1 MPGGDKETNRYT
13 DAVVSKIKENLKVD
27 FDYSIFGGS
36 NYADFFHVVKQDE
49 IQYPIIR
56 IDTVANFTFG
66 CTEYLIK
73 RPNGRVEKMD
83 HDFVHTL
90 PYAYGIKLRI
100 FYDKETEPK
109 AAIIEKQIRSSY
121 AIDTGVWV
129 DVPNFNDNK
138 SMVKLRVD
146 PTEPEP
152 EPLQNRIMEAL
163 QQQNKTKLEKVIPFV
178 QFNSVYYFQGW
189 DTDTLNKDPK
199 QQFAVLQIAE
209 FSSLTYS
216 KLLSAL
222 DVVKLDYRPFVMHE
236 KNRITSFFSP
246 SYRQIKNLYDSKRPI
261 TRAQFDAAFK
271 NIVSVFP
278 QLYNF
283 FVNGAGYD
291 EICNIIKGRA
301 EELFQRYADA
311 CNDLNLPERVT
322 GENGVSFSCREPAD
336 LTSLLEAMVGRHT
349 LLETVIKDKLGS
361 MEAQRE
367 FEMME
372 ASMQSQYEPEHDT
385 YEGNDSSSSGGGGFI
400 RNVAA
405 TATGVY
411 IGERLADR
419 KRAQR
424 EKELEEERR
433 REYQRQESER
443 KREAARESQRQWE
456 AVRKANI
463 ERKRKGQPELPL
475 PPRSWY

>member
-13 DAVVSKIKENLKVD
+13 DAVVSNIKEKLNVD

-36 NYADFFHVVKQDE
+36 NYADFFQVVKQNE
-49 IQYPIIR
+49 IHYPIIR

-100 FYDKETEPK
+100 FYDEETEPK
-109 AAIIEKQIRSSY
+109 AAIIENQIRSSY

-129 DVPNFNDNK
+129 DVPNFKDNK

-146 PTEPEP
+146 PNEPEP

-163 QQQNKTKLEKVIPFV
+163 RQQNKTKLEKDIPFV
-178 QFNSVYYFQGW
+178 QFYSVYYYQGW
-189 DTDTLNKDPK
+189 DTETLNKDPK

-283 FVNGAGYD
+283 FVNGASYD

-361 MEAQRE
+361 LEAQRE

-372 ASMQSQYEPEHDT
+372 ASFIDEREPDYSE
-385 YEGNDSSSSGGGGFI
+385 YAGNNASSSGSGGFL
-400 RNVAA
+400 REVAS
-405 TATGVY
+405 TAAGVY
-411 IGERLADR
+411 IGERLVDR
-419 KRAQR
+419 KRA
-424 EKELEEERR
+424 KDASNKKPDLWGT
-433 REYQRQESER
+433 
-443 KREAARESQRQWE
+443 AACPYGEPMNKYDKHAPDFAHIRC
-456 AVRKANI
+456 NI
-463 ERKRKGQPELPL
+463 GCPKWGMC
-475 PPRSWY
+475 SHWNTN